1 MGRVINIFFRAR
13 ETRPFVV
20 LACLVLGGIAEL
32 ASISTLL
39 PVATSIVGGDDENS
53 SPLNQF
59 VRDTIQSA
67 GLEPSLG
74 VMIAIVVAFI
84 ALRALLL
91 FAALSYAG
99 ITAARVSISLRR
111 RLITAVFDARWRF
124 YADQNSGRFANT
136 IANDAG
142 RAGDAYQLAARFVA
156 YGVQAVAYVIAAL
169 LIDWKLALAGLAAG
183 VFIAL
188 ALGWLIR
195 ISRKAGYKQ
204 TDRTSDL
211 TSYMVDML
219 GNIKALKAMARH
231 GAMLAQMTR
240 TLKRLRKSLV
250 TREISRQG
258 LLQGG
263 DVLVAALIGGGVF
276 LAHTVWQ
283 TPLPELMVSGV
294 IFFQLVSFANK
305 LQKFLQQSAQVE
317 SAYLR
322 AERLIERAEAN
333 QEEWTGLHLPSL
345 DDGLRLDNVSF
356 AHGNNQVLADLS
368 LDIPANGITVFMGPS
383 GSGKTTIVDLLIGL
397 NTADTGR
404 VIIGD
409 APIDDVD
416 IKAWRRRIGYVP
428 QELSLL
434 HANIRENITLGD
446 EAISDEL
453 VWTALE
459 QVSAKEFVSAMPD
472 GLDTD
477 VGEMGGKLSGGQRQ
491 RISLARALVTGPEVL
506 VLDEVTSALDPES
519 EAAIVE
525 NIAALNGRYTIIA
538 ITHRPAWTEIADK
551 LYQVSPGSVTL
562 IERPMA

>member
-1 MGRVINIFFRAR
+1 MM
-13 ETRPFVV
+13 
-20 LACLVLGGIAEL
+20 LACLLLGGIAEL

-59 VRDTIQSA
+59 VRDTIKSA

-74 VMIAIVVAFI
+74 VMIAIVVVLI
-84 ALRALLL
+84 AIRALLL

-99 ITAARVSISLRR
+99 VTAAKVSVSLRR
-111 RLITAVFDARWRF
+111 RLIAAVFDARWRF

-142 RAGDAYQLAARFVA
+142 RAGDAYQLAARVVA

-169 LIDWKLALAGLAAG
+169 LLDWKLALAGLAAG
-183 VFIAL
+183 AIIAL
-188 ALGWLIR
+188 ALSWLIR

-263 DVLVAALIGGGVF
+263 DVLVAGLIGGGVY
-276 LAHTVWQ
+276 LAHTVLQ

-333 QEEWTGLHLPSL
+333 REEWTGIRVPTL

-356 AHGNNQVLADLS
+356 AHGDNQVLADLS
-368 LDIPANGITVFMGPS
+368 LGIPANGITVFMGPS

-397 NTADTGR
+397 NTADSGQ

-409 APIDDVD
+409 APMDDVD
-416 IKAWRRRIGYVP
+416 MAAWRRRIGYVP

-446 EAISDEL
+446 ETISDEL
-453 VWTALE
+453 VWAALE

-551 LYQVSPGSVTL
+551 LYEVSSGSVTL
-562 IERPMA
+562 IEQTQ

>member
-84 ALRALLL
+84 AIRALLL

-111 RLITAVFDARWRF
+111 RLIAAVFDARWRF

-142 RAGDAYQLAARFVA
+142 RAGDAYQLAARVVA

-188 ALGWLIR
+188 ALSWLIR

-333 QEEWTGLHLPSL
+333 QEEWTGLHVPSL

-356 AHGNNQVLADLS
+356 AHGDNQVLADLS

-428 QELSLL
+428 QELSLF

-446 EAISDEL
+446 GAISDDL
-453 VWTALE
+453 VWAALE

-562 IERPMA
+562 IERSH

>member
-1 MGRVINIFFRAR
+1 MGRVFQIFFRAQ
-13 ETRPFVV
+13 ETRPLVV

-39 PVATSIVGGDDENS
+39 PVATTIVGGDDENS

-59 VRDTIQSA
+59 VRDAIQSS
-67 GLEPSLG
+67 GLEPTLG
-74 VMIAIVVAFI
+74 VMIGLVVAFI
-84 ALRALLL
+84 AIRALLL

-99 ITAARVSISLRR
+99 VTAARVSISLRR
-111 RLITAVFDARWRF
+111 RLIAAVFDARWRF

-142 RAGDAYQLAARFVA
+142 RAGDAYQLAARVVA

-169 LIDWKLALAGLAAG
+169 LLDWKLALAGLAAG
-183 VFIAL
+183 IFIAF
-188 ALGWLIR
+188 ALSWLIR
-195 ISRKAGYKQ
+195 ISRRAGYKQ

-263 DVLVAALIGGGVF
+263 DVLVAALIGGGVY

-333 QEEWTGLHLPSL
+333 QEEWTGIRVPPL

-356 AHGNNQVLADLS
+356 AHGDNQVLADLS

-397 NTADTGR
+397 NTADKGQ
-404 VIIGD
+404 VLIGD

-453 VWTALE
+453 VWAALE
-459 QVSAKEFVSAMPD
+459 QVSAKGFVSDMPE

-506 VLDEVTSALDPES
+506 VLDEVTSALDPQS

-551 LYQVSPGSVTL
+551 LYQVSPGCVTL
-562 IERPMA
+562 IEQPH

>member
-1 MGRVINIFFRAR
+1 MGRVFKIFFRAR

-59 VRDTIQSA
+59 VRDTIQST

-84 ALRALLL
+84 AIRALLL

-99 ITAARVSISLRR
+99 FTAARVSISLRR
-111 RLITAVFDARWRF
+111 RLIAAVFDARWRF

-142 RAGDAYQLAARFVA
+142 RAGDAYQLAARVVA
-156 YGVQAVAYVIAAL
+156 YGVQAIAYVIAAL
-169 LIDWKLALAGLAAG
+169 LLDWKLALAGLAAG

-188 ALGWLIR
+188 ALSWLIR

-263 DVLVAALIGGGVF
+263 DVLVAALIGGGVY
-276 LAHTVWQ
+276 LAHTVWH

-333 QEEWTGLHLPSL
+333 QEEWTGVRVPPL
-345 DDGLRLDNVSF
+345 DDGLRLNNVSF
-356 AHGNNQVLADLS
+356 SHGDNQVLDKLS

-397 NTADTGR
+397 NTAVSGQ
-404 VIIGD
+404 VMIGE

-446 EAISDEL
+446 ESISDEL
-453 VWTALE
+453 VWAALE
-459 QVSAKEFVSAMPD
+459 QVNAKGFVSAMPD

-506 VLDEVTSALDPES
+506 VLDEVTSALDPQS

-551 LYQVSPGSVTL
+551 LYQVAPGSVTL
-562 IERPMA
+562 IERQD

>member
-1 MGRVINIFFRAR
+1 MGRVFNIFFRAR

-59 VRDTIQSA
+59 VRDTIQST

-74 VMIAIVVAFI
+74 IMIAIVVVFI
-84 ALRALLL
+84 AIRALLL

-111 RLITAVFDARWRF
+111 RLIAAVFDARWRF

-142 RAGDAYQLAARFVA
+142 RAGDAYQLAARVVA

-169 LIDWKLALAGLAAG
+169 LLDWKLALAGLAAG

-188 ALGWLIR
+188 ALSWLIR

-263 DVLVAALIGGGVF
+263 DVLVAALIGGGVY

-333 QEEWTGLHLPSL
+333 QEEWTGIRVPPL
-345 DDGLRLDNVSF
+345 DNGLRLDNVSF
-356 AHGNNQVLADLS
+356 AHGDNQVLANLS

-397 NTADTGR
+397 NTADTGQ
-404 VIIGD
+404 VMIGD

-446 EAISDEL
+446 ETISDEL
-453 VWTALE
+453 VWAALE

-506 VLDEVTSALDPES
+506 VLDEVTSALDPTS

-562 IERPMA
+562 IEQPH

>member
-1 MGRVINIFFRAR
+1 MGRVFNIFFRAR

-59 VRDTIQSA
+59 VRDTIQST

-74 VMIAIVVAFI
+74 IMIAIVVVFI
-84 ALRALLL
+84 AIRALLL

-111 RLITAVFDARWRF
+111 RLIAAVFDARWRF

-142 RAGDAYQLAARFVA
+142 RAGDAYQLAARVVA

-169 LIDWKLALAGLAAG
+169 LLDWKLALAGLAAG

-188 ALGWLIR
+188 ALSWLIR

-263 DVLVAALIGGGVF
+263 DVLVAALIGGGVYSGAYG
-276 LAHTVWQ
+276 LANA
-283 TPLPELMVSGV
+283 PAG
-294 IFFQLVSFANK
+294 
-305 LQKFLQQSAQVE
+305 
-317 SAYLR
+317 
-322 AERLIERAEAN
+322 
-333 QEEWTGLHLPSL
+333 
-345 DDGLRLDNVSF
+345 
-356 AHGNNQVLADLS
+356 AD
-368 LDIPANGITVFMGPS
+368 
-383 GSGKTTIVDLLIGL
+383 
-397 NTADTGR
+397 
-404 VIIGD
+404 
-409 APIDDVD
+409 
-416 IKAWRRRIGYVP
+416 
-428 QELSLL
+428 
-434 HANIRENITLGD
+434 
-446 EAISDEL
+446 
-453 VWTALE
+453 
-459 QVSAKEFVSAMPD
+459 
-472 GLDTD
+472 
-477 VGEMGGKLSGGQRQ
+477 GQRRHLLPAGILRQ
-491 RISLARALVTGPEVL
+491 QAAEV
-506 VLDEVTSALDPES
+506 P
-519 EAAIVE
+519 AAIGAGRKRLSPRRTPDRAGGSE
-525 NIAALNGRYTIIA
+525 PGRMDGHPRAAA
-538 ITHRPAWTEIADK
+538 
-551 LYQVSPGSVTL
+551 
-562 IERPMA
+562 

>member
-1 MGRVINIFFRAR
+1 MGRVFQIFFRAQ
-13 ETRPFVV
+13 ETRPLVV

-39 PVATSIVGGDDENS
+39 PVATTIVGGDDENS

-59 VRDTIQSA
+59 VRDAIQSS
-67 GLEPSLG
+67 GLEPTLG
-74 VMIAIVVAFI
+74 VMIGLVVAFI
-84 ALRALLL
+84 AIRALLL

-99 ITAARVSISLRR
+99 VTAARVSISLRR
-111 RLITAVFDARWRF
+111 RLIAAVFDARWRF

-142 RAGDAYQLAARFVA
+142 RAGDAYQLAARVVA

-169 LIDWKLALAGLAAG
+169 LLDWKLALAGLAAG
-183 VFIAL
+183 IFIAF
-188 ALGWLIR
+188 ALSWLIR
-195 ISRKAGYKQ
+195 ISRRAGYKQ

-263 DVLVAALIGGGVF
+263 DVLVAALIGGGVY

-333 QEEWTGLHLPSL
+333 QEEWTGIRVPPL

-356 AHGNNQVLADLS
+356 AHGDNQVLADLS

-397 NTADTGR
+397 NTADKGQ
-404 VIIGD
+404 VLIGD

-416 IKAWRRRIGYVP
+416 IKAWRRRLGYVP

-453 VWTALE
+453 VWAALE
-459 QVSAKEFVSAMPD
+459 QVSAKGFVSDMPE

-506 VLDEVTSALDPES
+506 VLDEVTSALDPQS

-562 IERPMA
+562 IEQPH

>member
-1 MGRVINIFFRAR
+1 MGRVFQIFFRAQ
-13 ETRPFVV
+13 ETRPLVV

-39 PVATSIVGGDDENS
+39 PVATTIVGGDDENS

-59 VRDTIQSA
+59 VRDAIQSS
-67 GLEPSLG
+67 GLEPTLG
-74 VMIAIVVAFI
+74 VMIGLVVAFI
-84 ALRALLL
+84 AIRALLL

-99 ITAARVSISLRR
+99 VTAARVSISLRR
-111 RLITAVFDARWRF
+111 RLIAAVFDARWRF

-142 RAGDAYQLAARFVA
+142 RAGDAYQLAARVVA

-169 LIDWKLALAGLAAG
+169 LLDWKLALAGLAAG
-183 VFIAL
+183 IFIAF
-188 ALGWLIR
+188 ALSWLIR
-195 ISRKAGYKQ
+195 ISRRAGYKQ

-263 DVLVAALIGGGVF
+263 DVLVAALIGGGVY

-333 QEEWTGLHLPSL
+333 QEEWTGIRVPPL

-356 AHGNNQVLADLS
+356 AHGDNQVLADLS

-397 NTADTGR
+397 NTADKGQ
-404 VIIGD
+404 VLIGD

-453 VWTALE
+453 VWAALE
-459 QVSAKEFVSAMPD
+459 QVSAKGFVSDMPE

-506 VLDEVTSALDPES
+506 VLDEVTSALDPQS

-562 IERPMA
+562 IEQPH

>member
-1 MGRVINIFFRAR
+1 MGKVLKIFFKAR
-13 ETRPFVV
+13 ETRPFIV

-39 PVATSIVGGDDENS
+39 PVATSLVGGADENS
-53 SPLNQF
+53 SPMNQF
-59 VRDTIQSA
+59 VRQAIESV
-67 GLEPSLG
+67 GLQATLG
-74 VMIAIVVAFI
+74 VMIAFVVGFMT
-84 ALRALLL
+84 LRASLL

-99 ITAARVSISLRR
+99 VTAARVSISLRR
-111 RLITAVFDARWRF
+111 RLIAAIFDARWSF

-142 RAGDAYQLAARFVA
+142 RAGDAYQLAARVVA
-156 YGVQAVAYVIAAL
+156 YGVQAVAYVAAAVL
-169 LIDWKLALAGLAAG
+169 LDWKLALAGLASG
-183 VFIAL
+183 VLIAL
-188 ALGWLIR
+188 CLSSLIR
-195 ISRKAGYKQ
+195 VSRRAGYKQ

-211 TSYMVDML
+211 TMYMVDML

-231 GAMLAQMTR
+231 GAMLAAMAH
-240 TLKRLRKSLV
+240 TLKRLKKSLV
-250 TREISRQG
+250 VREVSRQA

-263 DVLVAALIGGGVF
+263 DVLVAALIGGGVY

-322 AERLIERAEAN
+322 AERLIEQAEAN
-333 QEEWTGLHLPSL
+333 QEEWAGKAVP
-345 DDGLRLDNVSF
+345 DIGQGLRLETVSF
-356 AHGNNQVLADLS
+356 AHGDKPVLKDLS
-368 LDIPANGITVFMGPS
+368 LEIPARGITVFMGPS
-383 GSGKTTIVDLLIGL
+383 GSGKTTIIDLLIGL
-397 NTADTGR
+397 NRAQSGR
-404 VIIGD
+404 VVIGD
-409 APIDDVD
+409 APIDTVD
-416 IKAWRRRIGYVP
+416 IRAWRQRIGYVP

-434 HANIRENITLGD
+434 HSSVRENITLGD
-446 EAISDEL
+446 SEITDEQI
-453 VWTALE
+453 WAALE
-459 QVSAKEFVSAMPD
+459 QVSAKAFVTAMED

-519 EAAIVE
+519 ETAIVQ

-538 ITHRPAWTEIADK
+538 ITHRPAWTEIADR
-551 LYQVSPGSVTL
+551 LYQVSLGSVKL
-562 IERPMA
+562 ISQ

>member
-84 ALRALLL
+84 AIRALLL

-111 RLITAVFDARWRF
+111 RLIAAVFDARWRF

-142 RAGDAYQLAARFVA
+142 RAGDAYQLAARVVA

-188 ALGWLIR
+188 ALSWLIR

-333 QEEWTGLHLPSL
+333 QEEWTGLHVPSL

-356 AHGNNQVLADLS
+356 AHGDNQVLADLS

-428 QELSLL
+428 QELSLF

-446 EAISDEL
+446 EAISDDL
-453 VWTALE
+453 VWAALE

-562 IERPMA
+562 IERSH

>member
-84 ALRALLL
+84 AIRALLL

-111 RLITAVFDARWRF
+111 RLIAAVFDARWRF

-142 RAGDAYQLAARFVA
+142 RAGDAYQLAARVVA

-188 ALGWLIR
+188 ALSWLIR

-333 QEEWTGLHLPSL
+333 QEEWTGLHVPSL

-356 AHGNNQVLADLS
+356 AHGDNQVLADLS

-409 APIDDVD
+409 APIDDID

-428 QELSLL
+428 QELSLF

-446 EAISDEL
+446 EAISDDL
-453 VWTALE
+453 VWAALE

-562 IERPMA
+562 IERSH